1 VLDKIGQNWPQLAKN
16 GHGWPNLDKAGQNW
30 TAGGQFF
37 PAVLWRCERPE
48 ECKAKTLSLF
58 LAGLRGSASDR
69 PLAGGKNNEQKAPRK
84 TCLVQNCHRSSS

>member
-1 VLDKIGQNWPQLAKN
+1 
-16 GHGWPNLDKAGQNW
+16 
-30 TAGGQFF
+30 
-37 PAVLWRCERPE
+37 
-48 ECKAKTLSLF
+48 